1 MLTRVTA
8 APFDAAPQQAL
19 LSYLLAGGSWTGNDS
34 QLNTRAAGLA
44 RLLVG
49 SSEYQLV

>member
-1 MLTRVTA
+1 MLNRLTTA
-8 APFDAAPQQAL
+8 PLDAAPQQTL
-19 LSYLLAGGSWTGNDS
+19 TSYLVAGGPWTGS
-34 QLNTRAAGLA
+34 ATQLTTRAAGLA

>member
-1 MLTRVTA
+1 
-8 APFDAAPQQAL
+8 L
-19 LSYLLAGGSWTGNDS
+19 LSYLFAAGAWSGGGE
-34 QLNTRAAGLA
+34 QLNTRASGLA